1 MILTNIVVKGLPRNA
16 GQTTLK
22 KYLEKEEVMAKW
34 SKSAW
39 AQKLATRQT
48 RTSLSDF
55 DRFKVAKLK
64 NQVSIREDMDKDVDG
79 WSIDVLVSLAP
90 LCCQLCCCP
99 SCQDCL
105 SSTIS
110 IILHLVINRDQTT
123 FPNVCKDTLL
133 DSRIGYGLW
142 RCVCVGVCDVSMS
155 NSCVDFQVLSL

>member
-22 KYLEKEEVMAKW
+22 KYLEKEEVLAKW

-64 NQVSIREDMDKDVDG
+64 NQVSIRE
-79 WSIDVLVSLAP
+79 
-90 LCCQLCCCP
+90 
-99 SCQDCL
+99 
-105 SSTIS
+105 
-110 IILHLVINRDQTT
+110 R
-123 FPNVCKDTLL
+123 
-133 DSRIGYGLW
+133 YG
-142 RCVCVGVCDVSMS
+142 
-155 NSCVDFQVLSL
+155 

>member
-1 MILTNIVVKGLPRNA
+1 MQGSFKRQVEVGRVVLINHGADSNKIAVIVDIVDHKRALVDGPTTGVARQALAFDRMILTNIVVKGLPRNA

-64 NQVSIREDMDKDVDG
+64 NQRRFAV
-79 WSIDVLVSLAP
+79 
-90 LCCQLCCCP
+90 
-99 SCQDCL
+99 
-105 SSTIS
+105 
-110 IILHLVINRDQTT
+110 
-123 FPNVCKDTLL
+123 
-133 DSRIGYGLW
+133 
-142 RCVCVGVCDVSMS
+142 
-155 NSCVDFQVLSL
+155 NSAVAQAVKTA